1 MSIVLKL
8 RVVLSR
14 KGMKTNFK
22 FLTLYDRQKKMKTIR
37 KIIIN
42 SPIPPIHHQERR
54 YYLDDDYEVVYFN

>member
-22 FLTLYDRQKKMKTIR
+22 FLTLYDRQKKMTTIR

-42 SPIPPIHHQERR
+42 SPIHHQERR
-54 YYLDDDYEVVYFN
+54 YYYLDDDYEVVYFN